1 MSTQT
6 CYCCGGSGV
15 VDEGTPKERECP
27 FCWGTGYVEADD
39 DDDDN

>member
-27 FCWGTGYVEADD
+27 FCWGTGYVEVD
-39 DDDDN
+39 DDDDNN